1 MGRIRVVYG
10 FKLRQFFGPV
20 RHSAATIVILGFAA
34 FITLPVVLIVGY
46 FLPDTPAWRSTGL
59 SELLATALSA
69 FLAFDLLF
77 GLSGGTL
84 THPAEIDFFA
94 TSRLR
99 PREYLL
105 ADLLFQFTVTDALA
119 VPALLVAGL
128 GLGIRTGQWTAI
140 GSAVLLLLGFAA
152 MGLALGQGV
161 GLLVA
166 AGKRG
171 AKAALIG
178 LVILLML
185 PAGHMFWPPLPEYAA
200 LPFPSTAAAQVVVGL
215 LGLLRGTDITVPAA
229 TLGLF
234 AAAVAAVWVWASGRD
249 VFPNLRPTMRIAFG
263 QTDLRKVAMQQE
275 ALTRGLSVLTRRISV
290 DLMKGAPLGMMS
302 RFHLVRILRD
312 GSMLIVGLL
321 TGMLVLIGSANRLS
335 DAPMS
340 EVSILTTGW
349 AALMIPMIL
358 SFNWNATER
367 PNLWTVAMAPQYLS
381 TYFRGFYRAVA
392 LVTVGAGIIGAVAGA
407 VATPLGIVAA
417 LVMAVASC
425 GIAVSLMAAI
435 RIPSDAF
442 SLKSVLPF
450 LIVPPIS
457 IAIGAPVVAV
467 ALLMG
472 SFNPA
477 AWALAIGYA
486 VFVIA
491 IFDRVPARAAS
502 RFQL

>member
-1 MGRIRVVYG
+1 
-10 FKLRQFFGPV
+10 
-20 RHSAATIVILGFAA
+20 
-34 FITLPVVLIVGY
+34 
-46 FLPDTPAWRSTGL
+46 
-59 SELLATALSA
+59 
-69 FLAFDLLF
+69 
-77 GLSGGTL
+77 
-84 THPAEIDFFA
+84 
-94 TSRLR
+94 
-99 PREYLL
+99 
-105 ADLLFQFTVTDALA
+105 
-119 VPALLVAGL
+119 
-128 GLGIRTGQWTAI
+128 
-140 GSAVLLLLGFAA
+140 
-152 MGLALGQGV
+152 
-161 GLLVA
+161 
-166 AGKRG
+166 
-171 AKAALIG
+171 
-178 LVILLML
+178 
-185 PAGHMFWPPLPEYAA
+185 
-200 LPFPSTAAAQVVVGL
+200 
-215 LGLLRGTDITVPAA
+215 
-229 TLGLF
+229 
-234 AAAVAAVWVWASGRD
+234 
-249 VFPNLRPTMRIAFG
+249 MRIAFG